1 MKGTPPQTNFTDIK
15 SKNSLRGFTVVELVI
30 VVVVIAILA
39 AVVVVAYRGVT
50 SSAYEAAVKADAKNA
65 ASTLTRYVLK
75 NKQNPEDCEIAGV
88 KVSEGNE
95 LDCAFNTGL
104 YGYCATVSRG
114 EVSYRIT
121 DEQSTPE
128 EGNCTIPPSIP
139 DTQMAKLTASDGV
152 LSDYFG
158 FSVALSGDTAVIGA
172 YGDDDRG
179 SNSGSAYIF
188 TRNGSTW
195 SQQAKLIADDGA
207 TDDFFGFSVAL
218 SGDTAVI
225 GAPNDDDRG
234 SNSGSAYI
242 FTRNGSTWSQ
252 QAKLIADDGA
262 TDDSFGE
269 SIALSGDTVVIG
281 MYRDDDRGSNS
292 GSAYIFT
299 RNGSTWSQQAK
310 LIADDGATNDWFAG
324 SIALSGDTVVIGVRG
339 DDDRGSNSGSA
350 YIFTRNGSTWSQQAK
365 VTADDGAASDF
376 FGISVALSGDTAV
389 IGAYGDDD
397 RAGSSGSAYIF
408 TRNGSTWSQQAKV
421 TADDG
426 AANDFFGYSVTLSGD
441 TAVIGAYQ
449 DDDRGLESGSAYIF
463 TRNGSTWSQQAKLTA
478 DDGAASDYFGN
489 PVALSG
495 NTVVIGMRGDDDLG
509 LESGS
514 AYIFQDVD

>member
-1 MKGTPPQTNFTDIK
+1 
-15 SKNSLRGFTVVELVI
+15 
-30 VVVVIAILA
+30 
-39 AVVVVAYRGVT
+39 
-50 SSAYEAAVKADAKNA
+50 
-65 ASTLTRYVLK
+65 
-75 NKQNPEDCEIAGV
+75 
-88 KVSEGNE
+88 
-95 LDCAFNTGL
+95 
-104 YGYCATVSRG
+104 
-114 EVSYRIT
+114 
-121 DEQSTPE
+121 
-128 EGNCTIPPSIP
+128 
-139 DTQMAKLTASDGV
+139 
-152 LSDYFG
+152 
-158 FSVALSGDTAVIGA
+158 
-172 YGDDDRG
+172 
-179 SNSGSAYIF
+179 
-188 TRNGSTW
+188 
-195 SQQAKLIADDGA
+195 
-207 TDDFFGFSVAL
+207 
-218 SGDTAVI
+218 
-225 GAPNDDDRG
+225 
-234 SNSGSAYI
+234 
-242 FTRNGSTWSQ
+242 
-252 QAKLIADDGA
+252 
-262 TDDSFGE
+262 
-269 SIALSGDTVVIG
+269 

-310 LIADDGATNDWFAG
+310 LTADDGATDDWFAG

-365 VTADDGAASDF
+365 LTANDGAASDF

-449 DDDRGLESGSAYIF
+449 DDDLGSNSGSAYIF

-478 DDGAASDYFGN
+478 DDGAASDYFGK

-495 NTVVIGMRGDDDLG
+495 DTVVIGVQGDDDLG